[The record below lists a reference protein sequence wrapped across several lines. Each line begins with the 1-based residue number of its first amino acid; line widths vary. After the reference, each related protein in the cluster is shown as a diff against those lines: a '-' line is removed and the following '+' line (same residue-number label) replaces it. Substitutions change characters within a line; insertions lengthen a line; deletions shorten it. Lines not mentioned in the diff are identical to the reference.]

1 MSNYKIHEVLRYLP
15 QNIKGLVEGM
25 KPEYLETMEEIR
37 LRQNKPLI
45 LYGGGREYIIDKDS
59 QMVLDARHAYQCS
72 AEDIKNAVNLITN
85 FSLYSFEDD
94 IRNGFVTVDGGHRVG
109 ICGKAVLENGKIRT
123 FRDISF
129 VNYRVARQVI
139 GAGDKVLSYI
149 LKPNNSI
156 YNTLIISPPQCGK
169 TTMLRDIVRQLS
181 GGIPAIGF
189 KGKKVGLIDERNE
202 IAACSLGLP
211 KNDIGIR
218 TDVLD
223 GCPKAEGILIMIRS
237 MSPEIIATD
246 EIGRSDDAGA
256 ILDAIN
262 AGVKIITTIHGSDID
277 DFLRKPALERLH
289 KNLFE
294 RYIIMSR
301 RQGVGTIEA
310 ILDANYKCLKSN
322 SAKENTYDV

>member
-1 MSNYKIHEVLRYLP
+1 MNNYKIYEVLKYMP
-15 QNIKGLVEGM
+15 KEIKTMIEHMPPLL
-25 KPEYLETMEEIR
+25 LESMEEVR
-37 LRQNKPLI
+37 LRQNKPII
-45 LYGGGREYIIDKDS
+45 LYGGGREYIINKSGQLVFD
-59 QMVLDARHAYQCS
+59 LRNAYICS
-72 AEDIKNAVNLITN
+72 LEDIKNAVSLITN

-94 IRNGFVTVDGGHRVG
+94 IRNGFVTIDGGHRVG

-129 VNYRVARQVI
+129 INYRVARQVV
-139 GAGDKVLSYI
+139 GAADKVLNYI
-149 LKPNNSI
+149 LKEDNGV

-169 TTMLRDIVRQLS
+169 TTILRDIVRQIS
-181 GGIPAIGF
+181 GGIPSMGF
-189 KGKKVGLIDERNE
+189 KGRKVGLIDERNE

-223 GCPKAEGILIMIRS
+223 GCPKAEGIQIMIRS
-237 MSPEIIATD
+237 MSPDIIATD

-262 AGVKIITTIHGSDID
+262 AGVKIITTIHGSNIE
-277 DFLRKPALERLH
+277 DFLRKPALEKLH

-301 RQGVGTIEA
+301 RQGVGTIETV
-310 ILDANYKCLKSN
+310 LDTNYKVMKS
-322 SAKENTYDV
+322 SFIKESYI

>member
-1 MSNYKIHEVLRYLP
+1 EIKTMIEHMSPLL
-15 QNIKGLVEGM
+15 
-25 KPEYLETMEEIR
+25 LESMEEVR
-37 LRQNKPLI
+37 LRQNKPII
-45 LYGGGREYIIDKDS
+45 LYGGGREYIINKSGQLVFD
-59 QMVLDARHAYQCS
+59 LRNAYVCS
-72 AEDIKNAVNLITN
+72 LEDIKNAVSLITN

-94 IRNGFVTVDGGHRVG
+94 IRNGFVTIDGGHRVG

-129 VNYRVARQVI
+129 INYRVARQVV
-139 GAGDKVLSYI
+139 GAADKVLNYI
-149 LKPNNSI
+149 LKEDNGVN
-156 YNTLIISPPQCGK
+156 NTLIISPPQCGK
-169 TTMLRDIVRQLS
+169 TTILRDIVRQIS
-181 GGIPAIGF
+181 GGIPSMGF
-189 KGKKVGLIDERNE
+189 KGRKVGLIDERNE

-223 GCPKAEGILIMIRS
+223 GCPKAEGIQIMIRS
-237 MSPEIIATD
+237 MSPDIIATD

-262 AGVKIITTIHGSDID
+262 AGVKIITTIHGSNIE
-277 DFLRKPALERLH
+277 DFLRKPALEKLH

-310 ILDANYKCLKSN
+310 VLDTNYKVMKS
-322 SAKENTYDV
+322 SFMKESYI

>member
-1 MSNYKIHEVLRYLP
+1 MNNKIYEVTRYMP
-15 QNIKGLVEGM
+15 KEIKVMIEGM
-25 KPEYLETMEEIR
+25 QPQLLETVEEVR
-37 LRQNKPLI
+37 LRQNKPLM
-45 LYGGGREYIIDKDS
+45 LYGDGKEYLINKSGQLVFDPRNS
-59 QMVLDARHAYQCS
+59 YHCTQ
-72 AEDIKNAVNLITN
+72 EDIKSAVSLITN

-109 ICGKAVLENGKIRT
+109 ICGKAVLEQGRVRT

-129 VNYRVARQVI
+129 INYRVARQI
-139 GAGDKVLSYI
+139 WGAADKVISSLI
-149 LKPNNSI
+149 KPDNTI

-169 TTMLRDIVRQLS
+169 TTILRDLVRQLS
-181 GGIPAIGF
+181 SGIPSVGF
-189 KGKKVGLIDERNE
+189 KGRKVGLIDERNE
-202 IAACSLGLP
+202 IAACSQGMP
-211 KNDIGIR
+211 KNDVGIR

-246 EIGRSDDAGA
+246 EIGRNEDAGA

-262 AGVKIITTIHGSDID
+262 AGVRIITTIHGSDID
-277 DFLRKPALERLH
+277 DFLRKPALEKLH

-301 RQGVGTIEA
+301 RHGVGTIEA
-310 ILDANYKCLKSN
+310 VLDMNYRALKNNYSKEIIL
-322 SAKENTYDV
+322 

>member
-1 MSNYKIHEVLRYLP
+1 MNNYKIYEVLKYMP
-15 QNIKGLVEGM
+15 KEIKTMIEHMSPLL
-25 KPEYLETMEEIR
+25 LESMEEVR
-37 LRQNKPLI
+37 LRQNKPII
-45 LYGGGREYIIDKDS
+45 LYGGGREYIINKSGQLVFD
-59 QMVLDARHAYQCS
+59 LRNAYVCS
-72 AEDIKNAVNLITN
+72 LEDIKNAVSLITN

-94 IRNGFVTVDGGHRVG
+94 IRNGFVTIDGGHRVG

-129 VNYRVARQVI
+129 INYRVARQVV
-139 GAGDKVLSYI
+139 GAADKVLNYI
-149 LKPNNSI
+149 LKEDNGV

-169 TTMLRDIVRQLS
+169 TTILRDIVRQIS
-181 GGIPAIGF
+181 GGIPSMGF
-189 KGKKVGLIDERNE
+189 KGRKVGLIDERNE

-223 GCPKAEGILIMIRS
+223 GCPKAEGIQIMIRS
-237 MSPEIIATD
+237 MSPDIIATD

-262 AGVKIITTIHGSDID
+262 AGVKIITTIHGSNIE
-277 DFLRKPALERLH
+277 DFLRKPALEKLH

-310 ILDANYKCLKSN
+310 VLDTNYKVMKS
-322 SAKENTYDV
+322 SFMKESYI